1 MNGYKQN
8 VICVICMGTH
18 KNEILPSAISQMD
31 IQQLYIMDIHRYI
44 NEVSQTEKNKYHMV

>member
-18 KNEILPSAISQMD
+18 KNEILPSAISRMD
-31 IQQLYIMDIHRYI
+31 IQQIML